1 MPLKVAPKKQATE
14 DPRHIQAVQN
24 YETGLRALQ
33 EHKFEKAKG
42 HLQKVLSG
50 PNKALV
56 DRAQVHILAC
66 DKHLET
72 FALQFKT
79 TEEHYDYA
87 VSLINV
93 GDYVTAREHLDKL
106 SEAESEGGVCSL
118 RSGRAA
124 LPRPVTLKNRS
135 RRSMRRFSIKPALRF
150 QARNDTDFQN
160 LAEDPR
166 FTELLY
172 PDPGGRIGTAGRR
185 SERLLALA
193 AIRRYA
199 SPVAHQLIPYRQGW
213 PRTARGRNRRRHWSL
228 HAAEGAE
235 ALRHVARRWPL
246 PVSPPFAN
254 CAAWSR

>member
-1 MPLKVAPKKQATE
+1 MPLKVTPKTQAAE

-24 YETGLRALQ
+24 YESGLRALQ

-50 PNKALV
+50 PNKSLV
-56 DRAQVHILAC
+56 DRAQVHILTC
-66 DKHLET
+66 DKHLKELT
-72 FALQFKT
+72 LQFKT

-106 SEAESEGGVCSL
+106 LKQNPKAEFVLYGL
-118 RSGRAA
+118 AA
-124 LPRPVTLKNRS
+124 LHCLTGHVEESLTTLDEA
-135 RRSMRRFSIKPALRF
+135 IKAKPGLRF

-172 PDPGGRIGTAGRR
+172 PDPGAE
-185 SERLLALA
+185 SEPQEEE
-193 AIRRYA
+193 A
-199 SPVAHQLIPYRQGW
+199 SAY
-213 PRTARGRNRRRHWSL
+213 
-228 HAAEGAE
+228 
-235 ALRHVARRWPL
+235 
-246 PVSPPFAN
+246 
-254 CAAWSR
+254 